1 MDKFIKTKV
10 ASAKI
15 LLRNLDLQILL
26 HLLIKFALES
36 IKQIFLLYNFGK
48 EKIEMNIMLQILKG
62 T

>member
-10 ASAKI
+10 ASAEI
-15 LLRNLDLQILL
+15 LLQNLDLQILL

-36 IKQIFLLYNFGK
+36 IKQIFLLFNFGK